1 MDHDR
6 AMPRPSTVPPAALE
20 PSPTAAVDILDAALR
35 AAGDPARAPQ
45 EQRYLRSALRHHGT
59 SMPAMRRVL
68 TAWRA
73 PRPAFDRATLRAFVD
88 DAWRRGVHELRNVG
102 VEQLVDDARLL
113 TPDDLPWLE
122 GLLREAKTWALVD
135 PLAVQVLGPLTHA
148 HPAVAATVAAWA
160 GDPDRWLRRTAL
172 LVHLLPMR
180 RGDPDAFAPFVRV
193 AEPMLDEREFFIR
206 KAIGWV
212 LRERAKRCPDEVF
225 AWLLEHADRA
235 SGLTLREASRPLTA
249 EQRERVVAAR
259 RRAR

>member
-1 MDHDR
+1 MNAVVR
-6 AMPRPSTVPPAALE
+6 AGGGAADDGIGV
-20 PSPTAAVDILDAALR
+20 AVDALDAALL

-45 EQRYLRSALRHHGT
+45 ERRYLKSALRHYGT

-73 PRPAFDRATLRAFVD
+73 PRPPFDRATLRTFVD
-88 DAWRRGVHELRNVG
+88 EAWRRGVHELRNVA
-102 VEQLVDDARLL
+102 VEQLVDDVRLL
-113 TPDDLPWLE
+113 APDDLPWLE

-148 HPAVAATVAAWA
+148 HPDAAAAVAAWSR
-160 GDPDRWLRRTAL
+160 DPDHWLRRTAL

-180 RGDPDAFAPFVRV
+180 RGEPDAFAAFARV
-193 AEPMLDEREFFIR
+193 AEPLLEEREFFVR

-225 AWLLEHADRA
+225 AWLLDHAPRA
-235 SGLTLREASRPLTA
+235 SGLTLREATKPLPA
-249 EQRERVVAAR
+249 GQRERVLAAR
-259 RRAR
+259 RAPP

>member
-1 MDHDR
+1 
-6 AMPRPSTVPPAALE
+6 MPRHGAVPPAALD
-20 PSPTAAVDILDAALR
+20 PNPTAAVDALDGALR

-45 EQRYLRSALRHHGT
+45 EQRYLKSALRHYGT

-73 PRPAFDRATLRAFVD
+73 PRPPFDRVALRAFVD
-88 DAWRRGVHELRNVG
+88 EAWRRGVHELRNVA
-102 VEQLVDDARLL
+102 VEQLVDDACLL
-113 TPDDLPWLE
+113 APDDLPWLE

-135 PLAVQVLGPLTHA
+135 PLAVQVLGPLTQA
-148 HPAVAATVAAWA
+148 HPDAAAIVAAWA
-160 GDPDRWLRRTAL
+160 DDADHWLRRAAL

-180 RGDPDAFAPFVRV
+180 RGDPNAFAPFVRV
-193 AEPMLDEREFFIR
+193 AEPLLEEREFFIR

-235 SGLTLREASRPLTA
+235 SGLTLREASKPLTA
-249 EQRERVVAAR
+249 ERRERVVIAQ